1 MATTSQ
7 WILELID
14 RITAP
19 LDKATEAANSATE
32 AVDKVDEVVENL
44 GKTSETVSGKMEKLG
59 KGMFFLNQIKEGVD
73 NVRGAF
79 NEAIEPG
86 AKFQYAM
93 AQVQAIAGLTDDKV
107 ELVADKARDLAKAF
121 GVNAAEGT
129 GVFTNILSQLGP
141 ELANYPEVLDA
152 MGRNAMTLSKTMDG
166 DVKGAIDALTTSFN
180 AFEISMDDPVQAAIE
195 MEKQM
200 NIIAKSAQIGAAE
213 VPDIAQSLSTVG
225 KSAKNAGVS
234 FFEANAALQ
243 VFGQSTIK
251 GSEAGTALRNIMI
264 KISAP
269 SNDAAKMMEQLGVN
283 MEQLQNKSLPLADR
297 LQALVPIMHDD
308 MMMSK
313 LFGLENIVAAQTLIG
328 STEQLKQWTN
338 EVQNST
344 SATDQAAIIMNTYEE
359 RQKRMQATIDD
370 LKISFFE
377 FVEPIAPVLEIV
389 GILTGGIVTLGVVC
403 WSVGNIM
410 SMISIK
416 TAVLWVASMTKMVFA
431 TVTSASA
438 MTAAISSIPIV
449 GWIAIAVTLIGS
461 LVAYLWTKFGEV
473 RAFFYG
479 LWNFIKVIFTEFYT
493 FIFNV
498 MKAIWEVI
506 NPANW
511 FDDNFHFSDVWD
523 KLSQQA
529 VEGGKRVGSA
539 FSDGWKEGMADWDKS
554 RSQETS
560 GKETGKLK
568 LDSPLSPVNQTTPTG
583 GGTGGTSGGGKKAGL
598 GGNGNGN
605 VRNVTMNVTFTNHFQ
620 VAGNGK
626 VREIADTVKRELLAV
641 LTDAVPA
648 IG

>member
-1 MATTSQ
+1 MTTQ

-14 RITAP
+14 KISSP
-19 LDKATEAANSATE
+19 LDKATEAADGATE
-32 AVDKVDEVVENL
+32 AVDKVDGAVDNL
-44 GKTSETVSGKMEKLG
+44 GKTSDTVSGKLEQLG
-59 KGMFFLNQIKEGVD
+59 KGMFLLNQIKEGVD
-73 NVRGAF
+73 TVRDSF
-79 NEAIEPG
+79 NDAIEPG
-86 AKFQYAM
+86 VKFQYAM
-93 AQVQAIAGLTDDKV
+93 AQVQAIAGLTDKEV
-107 ELVADKARDLAKAF
+107 GLVSDKARDLAKAF
-121 GVNAAEGT
+121 GTDAAEGT

-141 ELANYPEVLDA
+141 ELARYPDVLDA
-152 MGRNAMTLSKTMDG
+152 MGRNAMTLSKTMEG
-166 DVKGAIDALTTSFN
+166 DVKGAINALTTSFN
-180 AFEISMDDPVQAAIE
+180 AFEISMDDPVRAAKE
-195 MEKQM
+195 METQM

-234 FFEANAALQ
+234 FSEANAALQ

-269 SNDAAKMMEQLGVN
+269 SSDAGKMMEQLGVN
-283 MEQLQNKSLPLADR
+283 MEQLQNKSLSLADR

-328 STEQLKQWTN
+328 STDQLKEWTD

-344 SATDQAAIIMNTYEE
+344 SATDQAAIIMDTYEE

-377 FVEPIAPVLEIV
+377 FVEPIAPAIQWIGTLV
-389 GILTGGIVTLGVVC
+389 GFIVTLGLVA

-410 SMISIK
+410 SLVAVKSSI
-416 TAVLWVASMTKMVFA
+416 AWVASTAKMVFA

-438 MTAAISSIPIV
+438 MTAAINSIPIV
-449 GWIAIAVTLIGS
+449 GWIAMAITAIGA
-461 LVAYLWTKFGEV
+461 LVAYLWDKFAEV

-479 LWNFIKVIFTEFYT
+479 LWNFVTTLFTELYNFLV
-493 FIFNV
+493 NV
-498 MKAIWEVI
+498 MTAILDVI

-511 FDDNFHFSDVWD
+511 FDDDFHFNDVWD
-523 KLSQQA
+523 RLSKQA
-529 VEGGKRVGSA
+529 VEGGKKVGSA
-539 FSDGWKEGMADWDKS
+539 FSDGWKEGMADFEKS
-554 RSQETS
+554 QS
-560 GKETGKLK
+560 KEGQKAEGKLK
-568 LDSPLSPVNQTTPTG
+568 LDAPLTPVNQQTG
-583 GGTGGTSGGGKKAGL
+583 ANGGAGGASGNGKNAGL
-598 GGNGNGN
+598 GGGGGGN
-605 VRNVTMNVTFTNHFQ
+605 VRNITMNVTFNNNFQ
-620 VAGNGK
+620 VTGGGK
-626 VREIADTVKRELLAV
+626 VREIADTVKREILAV

>member
-1 MATTSQ
+1 MTTQ

-14 RITAP
+14 KISSP
-19 LDKATEAANSATE
+19 LDKATEAADGATE
-32 AVDKVDEVVENL
+32 AVDKVDGAVDNL
-44 GKTSETVSGKMEKLG
+44 GKTSDTVSGKLEQLG
-59 KGMFFLNQIKEGVD
+59 KGMFLLNQIKEGVD
-73 NVRGAF
+73 TVRDSF
-79 NEAIEPG
+79 NDAIEPG
-86 AKFQYAM
+86 VKFQYAM
-93 AQVQAIAGLTDDKV
+93 AQVQAIAGLTDKEV
-107 ELVADKARDLAKAF
+107 ELVSDKARDLAKAF
-121 GVNAAEGT
+121 GTDAAEGT

-141 ELANYPEVLDA
+141 ELARYPDVLDA
-152 MGRNAMTLSKTMDG
+152 MGRNAMTLSKTMEG
-166 DVKGAIDALTTSFN
+166 DVKGAINALTTSFN
-180 AFEISMDDPVQAAIE
+180 AFEISMDDPVRAAKE
-195 MEKQM
+195 METQM

-234 FFEANAALQ
+234 FSEANAALQ

-269 SNDAAKMMEQLGVN
+269 SSDASKMMEQLGVN

-328 STEQLKQWTN
+328 STDQLKEWTD

-344 SATDQAAIIMNTYEE
+344 SATDQAGIIMDTYEE

-377 FVEPIAPVLEIV
+377 FVEPIAPAIQWIGTLV
-389 GILTGGIVTLGVVC
+389 GFIVTLGLVS

-410 SMISIK
+410 SLVAVKSSI
-416 TAVLWVASMTKMVFA
+416 AWVASTAKMVFA

-438 MTAAISSIPIV
+438 MTAAINSIPIV
-449 GWIAIAVTLIGS
+449 GWIAMAITAIGA
-461 LVAYLWTKFGEV
+461 LVAYLWDKFAEV

-479 LWNFIKVIFTEFYT
+479 LWNFVTTLFTELYNFLV
-493 FIFNV
+493 NV
-498 MKAIWEVI
+498 MTAILDVI

-511 FDDNFHFSDVWD
+511 FDDEFHFNDVWD
-523 KLSQQA
+523 RLSKQA
-529 VEGGKRVGSA
+529 VEGGKKVGSA
-539 FSDGWKEGMADWDKS
+539 FSDGWKEGMADFEKS
-554 RSQETS
+554 QS
-560 GKETGKLK
+560 KEGQKAEGKLK
-568 LDSPLSPVNQTTPTG
+568 LDAPLTPVNQQTG
-583 GGTGGTSGGGKKAGL
+583 ANGGAGGASGNGKNVGL
-598 GGNGNGN
+598 GGGGGGN
-605 VRNVTMNVTFTNHFQ
+605 VRNITMNVTFNNNFQ
-620 VAGNGK
+620 VTGGGK
-626 VREIADTVKRELLAV
+626 VREIADTVKREILAV

>member
-1 MATTSQ
+1 MTTQ

-14 RITAP
+14 KISSP
-19 LDKATEAANSATE
+19 LDKATEAADGATE
-32 AVDKVDEVVENL
+32 AVDKVDGAVDNL
-44 GKTSETVSGKMEKLG
+44 GKTSDTVSGKLEQLG
-59 KGMFFLNQIKEGVD
+59 KGMFLLNQIKEGVD
-73 NVRGAF
+73 TVRGAF
-79 NEAIEPG
+79 NDAIEPG
-86 AKFQYAM
+86 VKFQYAM
-93 AQVQAIAGLTDDKV
+93 AQVQAIAGLTDKEV
-107 ELVADKARDLAKAF
+107 ELVSDKARDLAKAF
-121 GVNAAEGT
+121 GTDAAEGT

-141 ELANYPEVLDA
+141 ELARYPDVLDA
-152 MGRNAMTLSKTMDG
+152 MGRNAMTLSKTMEG
-166 DVKGAIDALTTSFN
+166 DVKGAINALTTSFN
-180 AFEISMDDPVQAAIE
+180 AFEISMDDPVRAAKE
-195 MEKQM
+195 METQM

-234 FFEANAALQ
+234 FSEANAALQ

-269 SNDAAKMMEQLGVN
+269 SSDAGKMMEQLGVN

-328 STEQLKQWTN
+328 STDQLKEWTD

-344 SATDQAAIIMNTYEE
+344 SATDQAAIIMDTYEE

-377 FVEPIAPVLEIV
+377 FVEPIAPAIQWIGTLV
-389 GILTGGIVTLGVVC
+389 GFIVTLGLVA

-410 SMISIK
+410 SLVAVKSSI
-416 TAVLWVASMTKMVFA
+416 AWVASTAKMVFA

-438 MTAAISSIPIV
+438 MTAAINSIPIV
-449 GWIAIAVTLIGS
+449 GWIAMAITAIGA
-461 LVAYLWTKFGEV
+461 LVAYLWDKFAEV

-479 LWNFIKVIFTEFYT
+479 LWNFVTTLFTELYNFLV
-493 FIFNV
+493 NV
-498 MKAIWEVI
+498 MTAILDVI

-511 FDDNFHFSDVWD
+511 FDDEFHFNDVWD
-523 KLSQQA
+523 RLSKQA
-529 VEGGKRVGSA
+529 VEGGKKVGSA
-539 FSDGWKEGMADWDKS
+539 FSDGWKEGMADFEKS
-554 RSQETS
+554 QS
-560 GKETGKLK
+560 KEGQKAEGKLK
-568 LDSPLSPVNQTTPTG
+568 LDAPLTPVNQQTG
-583 GGTGGTSGGGKKAGL
+583 ANGGAGGASGNGKNVGL
-598 GGNGNGN
+598 GGGGGGN
-605 VRNVTMNVTFTNHFQ
+605 VRNITMNVTFNNNFQ
-620 VAGNGK
+620 VTGGGK
-626 VREIADTVKRELLAV
+626 VREIADTVKREILAV

>member
-1 MATTSQ
+1 MTTQ

-14 RITAP
+14 KISSP
-19 LDKATEAANSATE
+19 LDKATEAADGATE
-32 AVDKVDEVVENL
+32 AVDKVDGAVDNL
-44 GKTSETVSGKMEKLG
+44 GKTSDTVSGKLEQLG
-59 KGMFFLNQIKEGVD
+59 KGMFLLNQIKEGVD
-73 NVRGAF
+73 TVRGAF
-79 NEAIEPG
+79 NDAIEPG
-86 AKFQYAM
+86 VKFQYAM
-93 AQVQAIAGLTDDKV
+93 AQVQAIAGLTDKEV
-107 ELVADKARDLAKAF
+107 ELVSDKARDLAKAF
-121 GVNAAEGT
+121 GTDAAEGT

-141 ELANYPEVLDA
+141 ELARYPDVLDA
-152 MGRNAMTLSKTMDG
+152 MGRNAMTLSKTMEG
-166 DVKGAIDALTTSFN
+166 DVKGAINALTTSFN
-180 AFEISMDDPVQAAIE
+180 AFEISMDDPVRAAKE
-195 MEKQM
+195 METQM

-225 KSAKNAGVS
+225 KSAKNAGIS
-234 FFEANAALQ
+234 FSEANAALQ

-269 SNDAAKMMEQLGVN
+269 SSDAGKMMEQLGVN

-328 STEQLKQWTN
+328 STDQLKEWTD

-344 SATDQAAIIMNTYEE
+344 SATDQAAIIMDTYEE

-377 FVEPIAPVLEIV
+377 FVEPIAPQTQWIGTLV
-389 GILTGGIVTLGVVC
+389 GFIVTLGLVA

-410 SMISIK
+410 SLVAVKSSI
-416 TAVLWVASMTKMVFA
+416 AWVASTAKMVFA

-438 MTAAISSIPIV
+438 MTAAINSIPIV
-449 GWIAIAVTLIGS
+449 GWIAMAITAIGA
-461 LVAYLWTKFGEV
+461 LVAYLWDKFAEV

-479 LWNFIKVIFTEFYT
+479 LWNFVTTLFTELYNFLV
-493 FIFNV
+493 NV
-498 MKAIWEVI
+498 MTAILDVI

-511 FDDNFHFSDVWD
+511 FDDEFHFNDVWD
-523 KLSQQA
+523 RLSKQA
-529 VEGGKRVGSA
+529 VEGGKKVGSA
-539 FSDGWKEGMADWDKS
+539 FSDGWKEGMADFEKS
-554 RSQETS
+554 QS
-560 GKETGKLK
+560 KEGQKPEGKLK
-568 LDSPLSPVNQTTPTG
+568 LDAPLTPVNQQTG
-583 GGTGGTSGGGKKAGL
+583 ANGGAGGTSGNGKNVGL
-598 GGNGNGN
+598 GGGGGGN
-605 VRNVTMNVTFTNHFQ
+605 VRNITMNVTFNNNFQ
-620 VAGNGK
+620 VTGGGK
-626 VREIADTVKRELLAV
+626 VREIADTVKREILAV

>member
-14 RITAP
+14 RITEP
-19 LDKATEAANSATE
+19 LNKATAAADTATE
-32 AVDKVDEVVENL
+32 AVDKVDDVVDNL
-44 GKTSETVSGKMEKLG
+44 GKTSQTVSGKLEQLG

-73 NVRGAF
+73 TVRGAF

-93 AQVQAIAGLTDDKV
+93 AQVQAVAGLTEEGVD
-107 ELVADKARDLAKAF
+107 LVAEKARSLSKAF
-121 GVNAAEGT
+121 GTDAAEGT
-129 GVFTNILSQLGP
+129 RVFTNILSQLGP
-141 ELANYPEVLDA
+141 ELANYPDVLDA
-152 MGRNAMTLSKTMDG
+152 MGRNAMTLSKTMDN
-166 DVKGAIDALTTSFN
+166 DVQGAINALTTSFN
-180 AFEISMDDPVQAAIE
+180 AFEISTENPVQAAKE
-195 MEKQM
+195 METQM
-200 NIIAKSAQIGAAE
+200 NIIARAAQIGAAE

-234 FFEANAALQ
+234 FSEANAALQ

-313 LFGLENIVAAQTLIG
+313 LFGLENIVAAQTLVG
-328 STEQLKQWTN
+328 STDQMREWTN

-377 FVEPIAPVLEIV
+377 FVEPIAPAIQWIGMAV
-389 GILTGGIVTLGVVC
+389 GAIVTLGMVA
-403 WSVGNIM
+403 WSLGSIM
-410 SMISIK
+410 SLVSLK
-416 TAVLWVASMTKMVFA
+416 TAVLWVAGMAKMVAA
-431 TVTSASA
+431 TISSSAL
-438 MTAAISSIPIV
+438 ISTTFYSIPII
-449 GWIAIAVTLIGS
+449 GWVALAVAAITG
-461 LVAYLWTKFGEV
+461 LVAFFWNKFAEV

-479 LWNFIKVIFTEFYT
+479 LWNFIKVIFTEYYT

-511 FDDNFHFSDVWD
+511 FDDDFHFSEVWD
-523 KLSQQA
+523 RLSQQA
-529 VEGGKRVGSA
+529 VEGGKKVGSA

-554 RSQETS
+554 HSKE
-560 GKETGKLK
+560 GKKEVAGIPK
-568 LDSPLSPVNQTTPTG
+568 LDSPLGPVNQELG
-583 GGTGGTSGGGKKAGL
+583 GAGGTGGATGGGKNVGS
-598 GGNGNGN
+598 GGNGSGN
-605 VRNVTMNVTFTNHFQ
+605 VRNVTMNVTFNNQFHTE
-620 VAGNGK
+620 GGK
-626 VREIADTVKRELLAV
+626 VREIADTVKRELLAIM
-641 LTDAVPA
+641 TDTVPA
-648 IG
+648 MG

>member
-1 MATTSQ
+1 MTTQ

-14 RITAP
+14 KISSP
-19 LDKATEAANSATE
+19 LDKATEAADGATE
-32 AVDKVDEVVENL
+32 AVDKVDGAVDNL
-44 GKTSETVSGKMEKLG
+44 GKTSDTVSGKLEQLG
-59 KGMFFLNQIKEGVD
+59 KGMFLLNQIKEGVD
-73 NVRGAF
+73 TVRDSF
-79 NEAIEPG
+79 NDAIEPG
-86 AKFQYAM
+86 VKFQYAM
-93 AQVQAIAGLTDDKV
+93 AQVQAIAGLTDKEV
-107 ELVADKARDLAKAF
+107 ELVSDKARDLAKAF
-121 GVNAAEGT
+121 GTDAAEGT

-141 ELANYPEVLDA
+141 ELARYPDVLDA
-152 MGRNAMTLSKTMDG
+152 MGRKAMTLSKTMEG
-166 DVKGAIDALTTSFN
+166 DVKGAINALTTSFN
-180 AFEISMDDPVQAAIE
+180 AFEISMDDPVRAAKE
-195 MEKQM
+195 METQM

-234 FFEANAALQ
+234 FSEANAALQ

-269 SNDAAKMMEQLGVN
+269 SSDASKMMEQLGVN

-328 STEQLKQWTN
+328 STDQLKEWTD

-344 SATDQAAIIMNTYEE
+344 SATDQAGIIMDTYEE

-377 FVEPIAPVLEIV
+377 FVEPIAPAIQWIGTLV
-389 GILTGGIVTLGVVC
+389 GFIVTLGLVS

-410 SMISIK
+410 SLVAVKSSI
-416 TAVLWVASMTKMVFA
+416 AWVASTAKMVFA

-438 MTAAISSIPIV
+438 MTAAINSIPIV
-449 GWIAIAVTLIGS
+449 GWIAMAITAIGA
-461 LVAYLWTKFGEV
+461 LVAYLWDKFAEV

-479 LWNFIKVIFTEFYT
+479 LWNFVTTLFTELYNFLV
-493 FIFNV
+493 NV
-498 MKAIWEVI
+498 MTAILDVI

-511 FDDNFHFSDVWD
+511 FDDEFHFNDVWD
-523 KLSQQA
+523 RLSKQA
-529 VEGGKRVGSA
+529 VEGGKKVGSA
-539 FSDGWKEGMADWDKS
+539 FSDGWKEGMADFEKS
-554 RSQETS
+554 QS
-560 GKETGKLK
+560 KEGQKAEGKLK
-568 LDSPLSPVNQTTPTG
+568 LDAPLTPVNQQTG
-583 GGTGGTSGGGKKAGL
+583 ANGGAGGASGNGKNVGL
-598 GGNGNGN
+598 GGGGGGN
-605 VRNVTMNVTFTNHFQ
+605 VRNITMNVTFNNNFQ
-620 VAGNGK
+620 VTGGGK
-626 VREIADTVKRELLAV
+626 VREIADTVKREILAV

>member
-1 MATTSQ
+1 MTTQ

-14 RITAP
+14 KISSP
-19 LDKATEAANSATE
+19 LDKATEAADGATE
-32 AVDKVDEVVENL
+32 AVDKVDGAVDNL
-44 GKTSETVSGKMEKLG
+44 GKTSDTVSGKLEQLG
-59 KGMFFLNQIKEGVD
+59 KGMFLLNQIKEGVD
-73 NVRGAF
+73 TVRDSF
-79 NEAIEPG
+79 NDAIEPG
-86 AKFQYAM
+86 VKFQYAM
-93 AQVQAIAGLTDDKV
+93 AQVQAIAGLTDKEV
-107 ELVADKARDLAKAF
+107 ELVSDKARDLAKAF
-121 GVNAAEGT
+121 GTDAAEGT

-141 ELANYPEVLDA
+141 ELARYPDVLDA
-152 MGRNAMTLSKTMDG
+152 MGRNAMTLSKTMEG
-166 DVKGAIDALTTSFN
+166 DVKGAINALTTSFN
-180 AFEISMDDPVQAAIE
+180 AFEISMDDPVRAAKE
-195 MEKQM
+195 METQM

-234 FFEANAALQ
+234 FSEANAALQ

-269 SNDAAKMMEQLGVN
+269 SSDASKMMEQLGVN

-328 STEQLKQWTN
+328 STDQLKEWTD

-344 SATDQAAIIMNTYEE
+344 SATDQAGIIMDTYEE

-377 FVEPIAPVLEIV
+377 FVEPIAPAIQWIGTLV
-389 GILTGGIVTLGVVC
+389 GFIVTLGLVS

-410 SMISIK
+410 SLVAVKSSI
-416 TAVLWVASMTKMVFA
+416 AWVASTAKMVFA

-438 MTAAISSIPIV
+438 MTAAINSIPIV
-449 GWIAIAVTLIGS
+449 GWIAMAITAIGA
-461 LVAYLWTKFGEV
+461 LVAYLWDKFAEV

-479 LWNFIKVIFTEFYT
+479 LWNFVTTLFTELYNFLV
-493 FIFNV
+493 NV
-498 MKAIWEVI
+498 MTAILDVI

-511 FDDNFHFSDVWD
+511 FDDEFHFNDVGD
-523 KLSQQA
+523 RLSKQA
-529 VEGGKRVGSA
+529 VEGGKKVGSA
-539 FSDGWKEGMADWDKS
+539 FSDGWKEGMADFEKS
-554 RSQETS
+554 QS
-560 GKETGKLK
+560 KEGQKAEGKLK
-568 LDSPLSPVNQTTPTG
+568 LDAPLTPVNQQTG
-583 GGTGGTSGGGKKAGL
+583 ANGGAGGASGNGKNVGL
-598 GGNGNGN
+598 GGGGGGN
-605 VRNVTMNVTFTNHFQ
+605 VRNITMNVTFNNNFQ
-620 VAGNGK
+620 VTGGGK
-626 VREIADTVKRELLAV
+626 VREIADTVKREILAV

>member
-14 RITAP
+14 RITEP
-19 LDKATEAANSATE
+19 LRKATEAADTATE
-32 AVDKVDEVVENL
+32 AVDKVDDVVDNL
-44 GKTSETVSGKMEKLG
+44 GKTSQTVTGKLEQLG

-73 NVRGAF
+73 NIRGAF

-93 AQVQAIAGLTDDKV
+93 AQVQAVAGLTEEGVD
-107 ELVADKARDLAKAF
+107 LVAEKARSLSKAF
-121 GVNAAEGT
+121 GTDAAEGT
-129 GVFTNILSQLGP
+129 RVFTNILSQLGP
-141 ELANYPEVLDA
+141 ELANYPDVLDA
-152 MGRNAMTLSKTMDG
+152 MGRNAMTLSKTMDN
-166 DVKGAIDALTTSFN
+166 DVKGAINALTTSFN
-180 AFEISMDDPVQAAIE
+180 AFEISTENPMQAAKE
-195 MEKQM
+195 METQM
-200 NIIAKSAQIGAAE
+200 NIIAKAAQIGAAE
-213 VPDIAQSLSTVG
+213 VPDIAQALSTVG

-234 FFEANAALQ
+234 FSEANAALQ
-243 VFGQSTIK
+243 VFGQNTIK

-264 KISAP
+264 KVSAP
-269 SNDAAKMMEQLGVN
+269 SSDAAKMMEQLGVN

-313 LFGLENIVAAQTLIG
+313 LFGLENIVAAQTLVG
-328 STEQLKQWTN
+328 STDQMREWTN

-377 FVEPIAPVLEIV
+377 FVEPIAPAIQWIGIAV
-389 GILTGGIVTLGVVC
+389 GAIATLGLTV
-403 WSVGNIM
+403 WSFRQIV
-410 SMISIK
+410 SFASIK
-416 TAVLWVASMTKMVFA
+416 AAALWIASMAKIVFA

-449 GWIAIAVTLIGS
+449 GWVAIAVTVIGS
-461 LVAYLWTKFGEV
+461 LVAYLWTQFGEV

-479 LWNFIKVIFTEFYT
+479 LWNFIKVTFTECYT

-511 FDDNFHFSDVWD
+511 FDNNFHFSDVWD
-523 KLSQQA
+523 RLTQQA

-539 FSDGWKEGMADWDKS
+539 FSDGWREGMSDWDKS
-554 RSQETS
+554 HS
-560 GKETGKLK
+560 KEEQKGTVGLPG
-568 LDSPLSPVNQTTPTG
+568 LSSPLVAVNQ
-583 GGTGGTSGGGKKAGL
+583 
-598 GGNGNGN
+598 
-605 VRNVTMNVTFTNHFQ
+605 
-620 VAGNGK
+620 
-626 VREIADTVKRELLAV
+626 
-641 LTDAVPA
+641 
-648 IG
+648 